1 MPPPVQPQALEVG
14 ISGEFSLPAER
25 RWRLTIPLR
34 DIVALGDMWIL
45 LAIVWTSRVA
55 GGFVDPSVALVA
67 VTAFVFL
74 STPSADRRLNPRALD
89 DVGPITR
96 SAVAAFAVA
105 AAVSAVWEL
114 GEPRAALLSSVAA
127 VPALLAGRK
136 GAYAVA
142 RRARRSGAH
151 NRVLV
156 VGAGEVAHRVISTLK
171 EHEEFGLRVVGV
183 VDDDPKYAPNELGA
197 AILGGTSDIASLV
210 AERDV
215 DHVIVAFSSGDQRNM
230 VAVVRDALA
239 TGAALWLVPRLFE
252 LGAGGNT
259 GDHLWG
265 LPLSRLR
272 PPARSRRSWVVK
284 RTLDVVIAAVALVV
298 LAPAFAAL
306 ALATLID
313 SGRPIFL
320 RQRRV
325 GLDGKPFDLLK
336 FRTMKVCDEAVLDHE
351 WAPDDERI
359 TRLGRF
365 LRDSSLDELPQLI
378 NVVRGQMSLVGPRP
392 ERPYFVSLFSDLYPG
407 YDSRHRLPAGIT
419 GWAQIH
425 GLKGSETSIEERA
438 AFDNYYIENWSLGE
452 DFKIMLQTWGS
463 LKQSQRGGTDG

>member
-1 MPPPVQPQALEVG
+1 MTPPVQPQALEMSVAT
-14 ISGEFSLPAER
+14 EVALQAER
-25 RWRLTIPLR
+25 RWRVTIPLR
-34 DIVALGDMWIL
+34 DLVALGDMWIL
-45 LAIVWTSRVA
+45 LATVWVSRMA
-55 GGFVDPSVALVA
+55 LGYVDPSVALVA
-67 VTAFVFL
+67 LAAFVFL
-74 STPSADRRLNPRALD
+74 SSPVDRRLNPSALD
-89 DVGPITR
+89 DIGPVVR
-96 SAVAAFAVA
+96 AGVAAFAVA
-105 AAVSAVWEL
+105 AAVSALWQL
-114 GEPRAALLSSVAA
+114 GDSRTALFAASAA
-127 VPALLAGRK
+127 VPALLTGRTA
-136 GAYAVA
+136 AYAVA
-142 RRARRSGAH
+142 RRARRSGVH

-156 VGAGEVAHRVISTLK
+156 VGAGDVAHRVIKTLK
-171 EHEEFGLRVVGV
+171 EHEDFGLRVVGV
-183 VDDDPKYAPNELGA
+183 VDDDPKYPPSELGA
-197 AILGGTSDIASLV
+197 AILGGTADIPALV
-210 AERDV
+210 ADRDV
-215 DHVIVAFSSGDQRNM
+215 DHVVVAFSSGDQRNM

-252 LGAGGNT
+252 LGSGGNN

-284 RTLDVVIAAVALVV
+284 RTLDVVLAAISLIV

-320 RQRRV
+320 KQRRV
-325 GLDGKPFDLLK
+325 GLDGKSFDVLK
-336 FRTMKVCDEAVLDHE
+336 FRTMKVCDESTLGQE

-359 TRLGRF
+359 TRVGRF

-378 NVVRGQMSLVGPRP
+378 NVVRGEMSLVGPRP
-392 ERPYFVSLFSDLYPG
+392 ERPYFVSLFSGLYPG

-452 DFKIMLQTWGS
+452 DFKIMLRTWGS
-463 LKQSQRGGTDG
+463 LKQEPRGGANG